1 MNPLADLV
9 ENRTECRTPIVLFT
23 EDLSGVGTSRDP
35 QSLVTGIAEAAGGVP
50 LHYLE
55 LYHADDRTAGA
66 AIDSCIKAGE
76 WLLLHAVEE
85 SMSGLDVLLRY
96 IGRRLFTIMP
106 NRSKR
111 SRLEDFRLF
120 LCIPRGTVQSAVFRK
135 LAFRMSYE
143 MILPALEELEREEL
157 NSPIGTGSKAGTTS
171 YMASLTTR
179 PNSVSGGRPSVSTT
193 VDHSDQQHQDG
204 GGGGLLRRMLSFQK
218 QGMCGLRTVDIE
230 AHDADAIAVSNGVAI
245 PERAATDC
253 PVGAIFFRSGI
264 RSKTPLD
271 VRRATSARQR
281 RPMTAQSRHSCAVDQ
296 PAPIVEPPIQSG
308 IALEAFESKASDV
321 AQSLY
326 LALLRRFHKE
336 GADSATDAMS
346 QAEALINSLNGE

>member
-23 EDLSGVGTSRDP
+23 EDLSGVGTLRDP
-35 QSLVTGIAEAAGGVP
+35 QALVAGIAEAAGGVP

-106 NRSKR
+106 NRAKR

-143 MILPALEELEREEL
+143 MILPALEELAREEL
-157 NSPIGTGSKAGTTS
+157 NSPLDTGSKAGTTS
-171 YMASLTTR
+171 YRAAPITR
-179 PNSVSGGRPSVSTT
+179 PSSVSGGRESISITS
-193 VDHSDQQHQDG
+193 VDHGSDSDQHVS
-204 GGGGLLRRMLSFQK
+204 GGGLLRRMLSFQK
-218 QGMCGLRTVDIE
+218 QDKCGLRTVDVE
-230 AHDADAIAVSNGVAI
+230 ARDADTIAVSNGKAL

-271 VRRATSARQR
+271 VRRAASARQR
-281 RPMTAQSRHSCAVDQ
+281 RPVTAQARRSCVEDQAV
-296 PAPIVEPPIQSG
+296 PIVEPVQSG
-308 IALEAFESKASDV
+308 AALETFESKASDV
-321 AQSLY
+321 AQSMY

-336 GADSATDAMS
+336 GIDSANDAMS
-346 QAEALINSLNGE
+346 QAESLINSLNSE